1 MFILIREA
9 MQNIAA
15 AKARS
20 VMLAGVLALAV
31 GFPVWLDLV
40 ETTRALRVEAELAS
54 AGRYIAIAGAESG
67 VPRAACYA
75 LRDTPGVVG
84 TASVRLVGPAEIAVR
99 PGDRYQVATSIAGS
113 ERVWG
118 VSSRRG
124 EGSVWLGEA
133 VVEDLGGVA
142 PELLAVGDPPTVYTV
157 AGVLEARRNQVV
169 ERWLTVVVPPTGE
182 TDECWVEWRP
192 EVYEAGLGAMPAL
205 LGRDDL
211 VARER
216 LRRDEFRVDPVR
228 LIEERTAATVWQVV
242 AALAVF
248 VGWIVHR
255 ARRSEYALYRAVGFS
270 LTDLYFMSQMEV
282 MALLVLI
289 GPWSAAAA
297 ISLHTLGTG
306 LPTAGQVSL
315 ALQAGAMSAAAVL
328 LSVPLGLLAMG
339 RGGIADALKER

>member
-9 MQNIAA
+9 IRNIAA
-15 AKARS
+15 TKARS

-40 ETTRALRVEAELAS
+40 ETTRALTVEAELAA

-67 VPRAACYA
+67 VSRADCYA
-75 LRDTPGVVG
+75 LRNNPGVVG
-84 TASVRLVGPAEIAVR
+84 TASVRLVGPTEIATR
-99 PGDRYQVATSIAGS
+99 PGDRYQMATAIPGS

-118 VSSRRG
+118 VSIRRG
-124 EGSVWLGEA
+124 EGSLWLGEA
-133 VVEDLGGVA
+133 VVEDLGGVP
-142 PELLAVGDPPTVYTV
+142 PELLAIGNPPTVYTV

-182 TDECWVEWRP
+182 ANECWVEWRP
-192 EVYEAGLGAMPAL
+192 EVYEAGLGAMPTL

-228 LIEERTAATVWQVV
+228 LLEERTAPTVWQVV
-242 AALAVF
+242 ATLAVF

-270 LTDLYFMSQMEV
+270 LADLYFMSQTEV

-289 GPWSAAAA
+289 GPWSAALAV
-297 ISLHTLGTG
+297 SLHTLAAG
-306 LPTAGQVSL
+306 LPTADQISL
-315 ALQAGAMSAAAVL
+315 ALQAGGLSAAAVI
-328 LSVPLGLLAMG
+328 LSIPLGLLAMG